1 MAYSYDFFVA
11 EMKCPVCGAV
21 SRADDSTEMYTYIR
35 DEPNAE
41 YLGVGSPLQINHECI
56 EQNRC
61 EGYLTIKIPA
71 PDEPIRLL
79 NPWRCPTC
87 GSYNWARIE
96 IRDGIISSIVPVS
109 LNLATLEHSHL
120 ISNEADFAAAS
131 LTNSSATGMI
141 GKDTVQILRERL
153 PRTG

>member
-11 EMKCPVCGAV
+11 EMKCPVCGTV
-21 SRADDSTEMYTYIR
+21 STADDSIEMCTYIR

-41 YLGVGSPLQINHECI
+41 HLGVGSPLQIKREDI
-56 EQNRC
+56 EQNRV
-61 EGYLTIKIPA
+61 EGYLKVKTPE

-87 GSYNWARIE
+87 GSYNWAQIE
-96 IRDGIISSIVPVS
+96 VRDGIIPSIVPVP

-120 ISNEADFAAAS
+120 ISNEANFVAAS
-131 LTNSSATGMI
+131 LTNSSASEMI
-141 GKDTVQILRERL
+141 GKNTVQILRKRL
-153 PRTG
+153 

>member
-11 EMKCPVCGAV
+11 EMKCPVCGTV
-21 SRADDSTEMYTYIR
+21 STADDSIEMYTYIR

-41 YLGVGSPLQINHECI
+41 YLGVGSPLQIKRDDI
-56 EQNRC
+56 EQNRI
-61 EGYLTIKIPA
+61 EGYLKIKSPE

-87 GSYNWARIE
+87 GTYNWAQIE
-96 IRDGIISSIVPVS
+96 VRDGIISSIVPMP
-109 LNLATLEHSHL
+109 LTLATLEHSHL
-120 ISNEADFAAAS
+120 ISNEADFVAAS
-131 LTNSSATGMI
+131 LTNSSASEMI

-153 PRTG
+153 